1 MFPFGGAQE
10 EQINQSQNQDLE
22 DTELSRMIGKTDGL
36 FLIEAGFQAVSEAII
51 ATLGGS
57 MQQWMQLSIE
67 DKLL

>member
-1 MFPFGGAQE
+1 
-10 EQINQSQNQDLE
+10 
-22 DTELSRMIGKTDGL
+22 MIGKTDGL

-57 MQQWMQLSIE
+57 MQQWMQLGIE